1 MAKQK
6 SSKFSTRYSVKI
18 IYCIQEE
25 FRRLKVLR
33 AGGKVRGVS
42 VAAVNSDTAALSV
55 LTANNI
61 VEQFRMDLEEK
72 EPECSSVRRLDH
84 PGHRDPNQ

>member
-1 MAKQK
+1 MVTLYQL
-6 SSKFSTRYSVKI
+6 
-18 IYCIQEE
+18 CLLQEE
-25 FRRLKVLR
+25 FRRVKVLR

-42 VAAVNSDTAALSV
+42 VAVNSDTAALSV

-72 EPECSSVRRLDH
+72 EPECSSIRRLEH
-84 PGHRDPNQ
+84 PGHRSGVILLYSDYLIL